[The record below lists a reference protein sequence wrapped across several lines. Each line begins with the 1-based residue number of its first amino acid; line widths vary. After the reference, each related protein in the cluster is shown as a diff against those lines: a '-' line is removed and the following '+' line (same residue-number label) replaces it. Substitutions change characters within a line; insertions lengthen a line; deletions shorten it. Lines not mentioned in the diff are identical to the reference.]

1 MVTSPLYFCL
11 ADSISYVFFILVV
24 YMGNLRNLQYFH
36 RGINKNSSILQ
47 DDELICTV
55 LYFS

>member
-1 MVTSPLYFCL
+1 MHGRLDQSTFFNFS
-11 ADSISYVFFILVV
+11 SIY
-24 YMGNLRNLQYFH
+24 GNLRNLQYFH

-47 DDELICTV
+47 DDELICAA